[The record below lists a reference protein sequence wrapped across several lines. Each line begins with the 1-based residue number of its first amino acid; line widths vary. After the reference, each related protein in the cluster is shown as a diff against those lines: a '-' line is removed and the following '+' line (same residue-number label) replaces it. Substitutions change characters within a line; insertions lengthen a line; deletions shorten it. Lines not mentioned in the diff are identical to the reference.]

1 MPRAIRNEMKQMIC
15 ANTVSFLELEL
26 KNLNPSHQE
35 IAWIEINDL
44 SKKLPS
50 QAFAKFSQNIVW
62 AVYLSIKIV
71 RWFFFYELYFESA
84 AVIVRD
90 VRNWGAISSRLST
103 DIEEILIKAMKTYNY
118 GATLNTN

>member
-1 MPRAIRNEMKQMIC
+1 MKQMIC
-15 ANTVSFLELEL
+15 ATTVSFLELEL

-71 RWFFFYELYFESA
+71 RWFFFLWVIFWKRGA

>member
-1 MPRAIRNEMKQMIC
+1 MKQMLC
-15 ANTVSFLELEL
+15 ATTVSFLELEL
-26 KNLNPSHQE
+26 KNLISSHQE
-35 IAWIEINDL
+35 IAWNERNDL
-44 SKKLPS
+44 SKKLQS

-71 RWFFFYELYFESA
+71 CCFFFYELYFESA

-118 GATLNTN
+118 GKTLNTN

>member
-1 MPRAIRNEMKQMIC
+1 MQRAIRNEMKQMIC
-15 ANTVSFLELEL
+15 VTTISFLELEL
-26 KNLNPSHQE
+26 KNLTPSHQE
-35 IAWIEINDL
+35 IAWNEINDL

-118 GATLNTN
+118 GKTLNTN

>member
-1 MPRAIRNEMKQMIC
+1 MKQMLC
-15 ANTVSFLELEL
+15 ATTISFLELEL

-35 IAWIEINDL
+35 IAWNEINDL

-71 RWFFFYELYFESA
+71 CWFFFYELYFESA

-118 GATLNTN
+118 GKTLNTN

>member
-15 ANTVSFLELEL
+15 ATTVSFLELEL

-71 RWFFFYELYFESA
+71 CWFFSMSYILKA
-84 AVIVRD
+84 
-90 VRNWGAISSRLST
+90 RL
-103 DIEEILIKAMKTYNY
+103 
-118 GATLNTN
+118 

>member
-71 RWFFFYELYFESA
+71 CWFFSMSYILKA
-84 AVIVRD
+84 
-90 VRNWGAISSRLST
+90 RL
-103 DIEEILIKAMKTYNY
+103 
-118 GATLNTN
+118 

>member
-71 RWFFFYELYFESA
+71 CWFFSMSY
-84 AVIVRD
+84 
-90 VRNWGAISSRLST
+90 
-103 DIEEILIKAMKTYNY
+103 ILKA
-118 GATLNTN
+118 LL

>member
-35 IAWIEINDL
+35 IAWNERNDL
-44 SKKLPS
+44 SKKLQS

>member
-15 ANTVSFLELEL
+15 ATTVSFLELEL

-84 AVIVRD
+84 A
-90 VRNWGAISSRLST
+90 RL
-103 DIEEILIKAMKTYNY
+103 
-118 GATLNTN
+118 

>member
-1 MPRAIRNEMKQMIC
+1 MQRAIRNEMKQMIC
-15 ANTVSFLELEL
+15 ATTVSFLELEL

-35 IAWIEINDL
+35 IAWNEINDL

-71 RWFFFYELYFESA
+71 CWFFFYELYFESA

-103 DIEEILIKAMKTYNY
+103 DI
-118 GATLNTN
+118 

>member
-1 MPRAIRNEMKQMIC
+1 MQRAIRNEMKQMIC

-26 KNLNPSHQE
+26 KNLNPSHEE
-35 IAWIEINDL
+35 IAWKEINDL

-71 RWFFFYELYFESA
+71 CWFFSMSYILKA
-84 AVIVRD
+84 
-90 VRNWGAISSRLST
+90 RL
-103 DIEEILIKAMKTYNY
+103 
-118 GATLNTN
+118 

>member
-1 MPRAIRNEMKQMIC
+1 MKQMIC
-15 ANTVSFLELEL
+15 ATTISFLELEL

-35 IAWIEINDL
+35 IAWNEINDL

-71 RWFFFYELYFESA
+71 CWFFIYELYFESA

-103 DIEEILIKAMKTYNY
+103 DI
-118 GATLNTN
+118 

>member
-1 MPRAIRNEMKQMIC
+1 MQRAIRNEMKQMLC
-15 ANTVSFLELEL
+15 ATTISFLELEL

-71 RWFFFYELYFESA
+71 CWFFIYELYFESA

-103 DIEEILIKAMKTYNY
+103 DI
-118 GATLNTN
+118 